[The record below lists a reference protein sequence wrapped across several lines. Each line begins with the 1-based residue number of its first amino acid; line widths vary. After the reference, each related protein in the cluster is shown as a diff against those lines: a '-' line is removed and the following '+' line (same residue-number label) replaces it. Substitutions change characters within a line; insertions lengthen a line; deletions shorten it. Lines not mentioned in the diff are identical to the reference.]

1 MKIFLSTDERNEADD
16 HPDACRAKTI
26 APTVG
31 LTEVSAQQGS
41 RKSTNINAHI
51 KNCETCI
58 SSWVLLTVE
67 LANVLTKSL
76 EAIAARTALIPDIK
90 STCMETFGAVAE
102 SYGESELPAEP
113 GAPGQP
119 AEVVEASADGGGD
132 GNGGVLD

>member
-1 MKIFLSTDERNEADD
+1 MLHAYPTSLADD
-16 HPDACRAKTI
+16 LARHTARVDN
-26 APTVG
+26 G
-31 LTEVSAQQGS
+31 LRIHECMAL
-41 RKSTNINAHI
+41 
-51 KNCETCI
+51 
-58 SSWVLLTVE
+58 VLRIGE
-67 LANVLTKSL
+67 KQILTKSL